1 MDNTPARHSA
11 TARAMRCAR
20 VWRGA
25 RMMVLLVP
33 MVMALLWAGA
43 GAASAAPLT
52 VCPSGC
58 QYSQIG
64 PAVAAAHN
72 GDTIKVGPGTYQ
84 GGITIDVS
92 VKLAG
97 AGAGS
102 TIIHG
107 GDHVL
112 TIGAFGASGEPVVSV
127 SGVTITGGVARSSPE
142 SVPIFG
148 EEGALAAGGGMEIPP
163 QDIPADGPPVNGAT
177 VTISDSVITGN
188 IADPSA
194 AVPSGIKCPG
204 GFPHGQCP
212 VAWAFGGGIDSWGN
226 LTLVHTTVSNNTAG
240 PAAGLPAI
248 CSDCDGAGIVSE
260 QGSLTL
266 DGTTLSGNRAIAAA
280 PNGRFAEGGALYAS
294 GSDALTVS
302 NSTVTGNSARLTTN
316 LPSFAAGKLIGLN
329 ANSGGI
335 HVGDGVPTTV
345 DNTAITDN
353 SVTSKDLRGEAVG
366 IDVAMIVG
374 DSPLTMSNSV
384 ISGNTLFSTVATT
397 VDAGAGGNALELD
410 GGGTISNTRITGN
423 STTIVSPGGVAGNAG
438 AGLVML
444 NFNNDAQ
451 LVTVRGGV
459 ISGNTAVA
467 KTSTGSAT
475 SQGAGIFNDSLLEL
489 AGVQV
494 SGNSGTATG
503 PGGVAQGAGIW
514 NGTDISGP
522 PVQLALN
529 DTTVTHNS
537 LTGSPGITVQG
548 AGLFTDLP
556 VTLSHS
562 LIALNTPDQCF
573 GCTRPAPSPASSKIT
588 WPGRDWEA
596 RPEPG
601 LGG

>member
-1 MDNTPARHSA
+1 
-11 TARAMRCAR
+11 
-20 VWRGA
+20 VWRGP

-33 MVMALLWAGA
+33 MVMTLVWAGA
-43 GAASAAPLT
+43 GAASAATLT

-64 PAVAAAHN
+64 PAVAAAGN
-72 GDTIKVGPGTYQ
+72 GDTIKIGPGTYQ
-84 GGITIDVS
+84 GGITIGVS

-102 TIIHG
+102 TIIRG

-112 TIGAFGASGEPVVSV
+112 TIGSLGASGEPVVSI
-127 SGVTITGGVARSSPE
+127 SGVTITDGLARSSPE

-148 EEGALAAGGGMEIPP
+148 EEGALAAGGGVEIPP
-163 QDIPADGPPVNGAT
+163 QALPADGPPVNGAT

-194 AVPSGIKCPG
+194 AVPSGITCPG

-248 CSDCDGAGIVSE
+248 CSDCDGGGIVSE
-260 QGSLTL
+260 QGSLAVT
-266 DGTTLSGNRAIAAA
+266 GSTLSGNRALAAA
-280 PNGRFAEGGALYAS
+280 PNGRFAEGGAVYANLDS
-294 GSDALTVS
+294 GGSDALTVS
-302 NSTVTGNSARLTTN
+302 NSTVTGNSASLTTN
-316 LPSFAAGKLIGLN
+316 LPSFAAGQLIGLN
-329 ANSGGI
+329 ANSGGL

-345 DNTAITDN
+345 DGTAITRN
-353 SVTSKDLRGEAVG
+353 AVTSTDPRGEAVG

-374 DSPLTMSNSV
+374 DSPLTMRNST

-423 STTIVSPGGVAGNAG
+423 STTIVSAGGVAGNAG

-444 NFNNDAQ
+444 NFNNDAR

-459 ISGNTAVA
+459 ISGNTAIA

-489 AGVQV
+489 DGVQV

-529 DTTVTHNS
+529 DTTVTRNS

-548 AGLFTDLP
+548 AGLFTELP

-562 LIALNTPDQCF
+562 PIALNTPDQCF
-573 GCTRPAPSPASSKIT
+573 GCTSPAPSPASSKIT
-588 WPGRDWEA
+588 RPGRNSEA
-596 RPEPG
+596 RPGLG
-601 LGG
+601 LGGQAEAHNDAHT

>member
-1 MDNTPARHSA
+1 M
-11 TARAMRCAR
+11 
-20 VWRGA
+20 
-25 RMMVLLVP
+25 LLVP
-33 MVMALLWAGA
+33 MVMTLLWAGA
-43 GAASAAPLT
+43 GAVSAATLT

-58 QYSQIG
+58 QYRQIG
-64 PAVAAAHN
+64 PAVAAASN
-72 GDTIKVGPGTYQ
+72 GDTIKIGPGTYQ
-84 GGITIDVS
+84 GGITIGVS

-102 TIIHG
+102 TIIRG

-112 TIGAFGASGEPVVSV
+112 TVGSFGASGEPTVSV
-127 SGVTITGGVARSSPE
+127 SGVTLTGGLARSSPE

-148 EEGALAAGGGMEIPP
+148 EEGALAAGGGVEIPP
-163 QDIPADGPPVNGAT
+163 QALPADGPPVKGAT

-204 GFPHGQCP
+204 GFPQGQCP
-212 VAWAFGGGIDSWGN
+212 VAWAFGGGIDSWGS

-248 CSDCDGAGIVSE
+248 CSDCDGGGIVSE
-260 QGSLTL
+260 QGSLTMT
-266 DGTTLSGNRAIAAA
+266 GTTVSGNRAIAAA
-280 PNGRFAEGGALYAS
+280 PNGRFAEGGAVYANLDS
-294 GSDALTVS
+294 GGGDALTAS
-302 NSTVTGNSARLTTN
+302 NSTVTGNSASLTTN
-316 LPSFAAGKLIGLN
+316 LPKFAGGQLIGLN

-345 DNTAITDN
+345 DGTAITGN
-353 SVTSKDLRGEAVG
+353 AVTSTDPRGEAVG

-374 DSPLTMSNSV
+374 DSPLTMRNST

-397 VDAGAGGNALELD
+397 ADAGAGGNALELD

-423 STTIVSPGGVAGNAG
+423 STTIVSPSGVAGNAG

-444 NFNNDAQ
+444 NNNNDAR
-451 LVTVRGGV
+451 LVTVHGGV

-489 AGVQV
+489 DGVEV

-522 PVQLALN
+522 PVQLDLN
-529 DTTVTHNS
+529 DTTVTRNS
-537 LTGSPGITVQG
+537 LTGSHGITVQG
-548 AGLFTDLP
+548 AGLFTELP

-573 GCTRPAPSPASSKIT
+573 GCTSPTPSPASSKIT
-588 WPGRDWEA
+588 WPGRNPDA
-596 RPEPG
+596 RPG
-601 LGG
+601 LGLGGQAEAHSDAHT